1 MTYPRRMAVSLCNY
15 RSVEEVNV
23 ALEDDAP
30 PRKQRRLDP
39 LVLDSLSVD
48 ELRLYIDELKT
59 EIIRV
64 EADIGRK
71 QSHRTTADSFFRRP

>member
-1 MTYPRRMAVSLCNY
+1 M
-15 RSVEEVNV
+15 

-30 PRKQRRLDP
+30 PLKKRRLDP
-39 LVLDSLSVD
+39 LVLDSLGID

-59 EIIRV
+59 EIMRV

-71 QSHRTTADSFFRRP
+71 QSHRTTADSFFKRP